1 MSVGS
6 AKSRCPLSWSM
17 LYPTPLPR
25 GTTPPAPHH
34 TPPAH
39 PPAQTPHEPSD
50 GQCWTGASP
59 GWGRG
64 GVPGLAPPLY
74 SGLPNEVRPWKA
86 FFPHGWSGCGVG
98 GLGGNMLTKWASRSR
113 FMEFK
118 VPWWS
123 WVLRPCRTLLTRMAS
138 GKGS

>member
-1 MSVGS
+1 
-6 AKSRCPLSWSM
+6 M

-64 GVPGLAPPLY
+64 GVLGLAPPLY

-86 FFPHGWSGCGVG
+86 FFLMGGAGARWVGWGVHVDQMGFKISFHGIQGAVVVLGFETVSDAVDPHG
-98 GLGGNMLTKWASRSR
+98 
-113 FMEFK
+113 
-118 VPWWS
+118 
-123 WVLRPCRTLLTRMAS
+123 
-138 GKGS
+138 